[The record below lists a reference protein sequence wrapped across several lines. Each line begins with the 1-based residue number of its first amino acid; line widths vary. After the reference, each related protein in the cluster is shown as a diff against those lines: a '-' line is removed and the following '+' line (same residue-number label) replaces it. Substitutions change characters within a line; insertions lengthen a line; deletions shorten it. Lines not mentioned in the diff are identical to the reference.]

1 MFNKLRNRLIVSHL
15 IPYLLLIPIMGFIFI
30 YLVETQVIF
39 AGVASELTGQGILV
53 VELAQNAPEIWTDP
67 TAAQAFNQKLAAKV
81 DARLMLLTPQG
92 TLLSSSDPADTTRI
106 GQILPIE
113 KKASL
118 SVGQI
123 YANVDHSQQL
133 QTEVVDVLLPVID
146 ANGSMI
152 GIIRLSQ
159 RLSDVY
165 QRFSQLRVTIVGILA
180 GGLLLTIV
188 FSIALSIN
196 VERPLRR
203 LTESVQKIIAGKRDS
218 LLVEQGPQEVR
229 ILQHSFNQL
238 SSLLNEQEQLRRRL
252 IANLVHEL
260 GRSLGALRAAIQA
273 LLRNGIKNP
282 ELAQD
287 LVAGMDE
294 ETKQLRRLL
303 DDLANLQDV
312 LAGSL
317 RLEMQPL
324 QLSEWLPVV
333 LRPWEVMAHEKGLTW
348 SENIPKNLPTINA
361 DSTRLDQALGHA
373 RQPLSPRRPIPAMSA
388 RLAFP
393 EPIGHSDD
401 IARATG
407 QLLAELCGKL
417 AAADLGARRLEL
429 TLYRTDATVARD
441 AVGTSRPVR
450 DPGHLERLFR
460 EKLAAL
466 DAGFGVEVMTLAAS
480 VVDPLA
486 AVQTPMGFERSF
498 AGEDTANFV
507 DRVCNRLGPEN
518 VVRLREHGSH
528 IPERSCREVSALTVP
543 KASDNKAPHHSQ
555 RSRQPRPLTLLPWPE
570 PIEAMAAVPDGPP
583 VMFRRHRVQHRVIAA
598 EGPERIGPEWW
609 LEDQGCN
616 PERQSRIRDYY
627 RVEDSEG
634 QRFWIYREGVYRPE
648 SPPRWYLHG
657 LFP

>member
-30 YLVETQVIF
+30 YLVETQVIL

-361 DSTRLDQALGHA
+361 DSTRLDQALGNL
-373 RQPLSPRRPIPAMSA
+373 LSNAVKFTPRGGKIRIRVEKDERFLVIHFKDNGLGIP
-388 RLAFP
+388 P
-393 EPIGHSDD
+393 EEHEQIFTPFYQSNQGKTPVAPGMGLGLS
-401 IARATG
+401 IARELIINQDGHIQVESTPG
-407 QLLAELCGKL
+407 QGSQFSIWL
-417 AAADLGARRLEL
+417 
-429 TLYRTDATVARD
+429 
-441 AVGTSRPVR
+441 PV
-450 DPGHLERLFR
+450 
-460 EKLAAL
+460 
-466 DAGFGVEVMTLAAS
+466 
-480 VVDPLA
+480 
-486 AVQTPMGFERSF
+486 VQNS
-498 AGEDTANFV
+498 
-507 DRVCNRLGPEN
+507 
-518 VVRLREHGSH
+518 
-528 IPERSCREVSALTVP
+528 
-543 KASDNKAPHHSQ
+543 
-555 RSRQPRPLTLLPWPE
+555 
-570 PIEAMAAVPDGPP
+570 
-583 VMFRRHRVQHRVIAA
+583 
-598 EGPERIGPEWW
+598 
-609 LEDQGCN
+609 
-616 PERQSRIRDYY
+616 
-627 RVEDSEG
+627 
-634 QRFWIYREGVYRPE
+634 
-648 SPPRWYLHG
+648 
-657 LFP
+657 